1 MKQSWGWAAL
11 AAALLAFAP
20 LHAARADETTD
31 EVKSHLSKAKVHYD
45 LGEFDDAA
53 EEYIQAYRIK
63 PIPGALYNIAQAYRQ
78 AGKYDKSRTFYR
90 SYLREANPEGKVKAT
105 VEKQLKELDELV
117 AKEEKAKR
125 SSPTNVQANTDDL
138 APPAAKKEPSVGK
151 LAKQVP
157 SPTARPADDFPPPP
171 SAVAKPAVTVT
182 PPLPPQQSAQPAPT
196 AAPVAPITP
205 APKPPPAKVA
215 VIEQPRPAAKPA
227 APPVATMDPRVET
240 QAPRSHTLSY
250 LIGGAGLVVAG
261 AGVFFGV
268 QAARAD
274 NELTAGAH
282 SRADADTLINTS
294 KTDHLVSAVMLG
306 VGAAAV
312 IGAGVLYFLPAS
324 GPGGGQGVAVA
335 GTF

>member
-1 MKQSWGWAAL
+1 MSMKQSWGWAAL
-11 AAALLAFAP
+11 TAALLALAP
-20 LHAARADETTD
+20 LHAVRADETTD

-117 AKEEKAKR
+117 AKEDKARR

-138 APPAAKKEPSVGK
+138 APPSGKKDPAVAK

-157 SPTARPADDFPPPP
+157 SPAAPSPDDFPPPQ
-171 SAVAKPAVTVT
+171 T
-182 PPLPPQQSAQPAPT
+182 APT
-196 AAPVAPITP
+196 LAPVAPVTP

-215 VIEQPRPAAKPA
+215 LVEQPKPAAKLA
-227 APPVATMDPRVET
+227 VPPIATLDQRVEAR
-240 QAPRSHTLSY
+240 APRSHTLSY
-250 LIGGAGLVVAG
+250 VIGAAGLAVLG
-261 AGVFFGV
+261 GGVFFGV

-294 KTDHLVSAVMLG
+294 KSDHLVSAVMLS

-324 GPGGGQGVAVA
+324 GPSGGQGVAVA